1 MAEQFNYSSVLA
13 PFMRRLLDMKA
24 SAGVSAHRTK
34 WILKEFDDFA
44 NSERLTDP
52 HVTEVFV
59 RRWRATRVADCEST
73 LYDKYSV
80 WSQLTRMMSRHGC
93 ECFIPRMPKPP
104 KPDFTPYIFTPEQ
117 MAAIFTAAD
126 NRRLYDIRMGTA
138 LISMPAI
145 LRLLY
150 GTGMRVSEAL
160 SIRNG
165 DVHLDEHY
173 VHLRKTKNG
182 SERIVPVSES
192 LERVLR
198 QYTGYRDRMPLA
210 NVSAYDGLLFIK
222 PDGTGVSQG
231 TVYTNFR
238 KLLDE
243 CGIPHFGN
251 HHGPRVHDLRH
262 TFAVHSLVQMGR
274 SGMDLYTGLPILS
287 TALGHHS
294 LSATEQYVRLT
305 CGMYPELEGQCSEI
319 NAFVYPKVCP
329 AYDYGD

>member
-1 MAEQFNYSSVLA
+1 MDEQFNYSSVLA
-13 PFMRRLLDMKA
+13 PFMRRLLEMKA
-24 SAGVSAHRTK
+24 SAGISAHRTK

-44 NSERLTDP
+44 NSEHLDDP
-52 HVTEVFV
+52 HVTEAFV
-59 RRWRATRVADCEST
+59 REWRATRIADSEKT
-73 LYDKYSV
+73 LYDKYSA
-80 WSQLTRMMSRHGC
+80 WSQLTRMMSRQGC
-93 ECFIPRMPKPP
+93 GCFIPRIPRQPKPN
-104 KPDFTPYIFTPEQ
+104 FTPYIFTPEQ

-138 LISMPAI
+138 LITIPAI

-160 SIRNG
+160 SVRNR
-165 DVHLDEHY
+165 DVHLDDHY
-173 VHLRKTKNG
+173 IHLRKTKNG
-182 SERIVPVSES
+182 SQRVVPVGES
-192 LERVLR
+192 LECVLR
-198 QYTGYRDRMPLA
+198 QYLGYRDRMPLA
-210 NVSAYDGLLFIK
+210 NVSAPDGLLFIK
-222 PDGTGVSQG
+222 TDGTEITQG
-231 TVYTNFR
+231 TVYANFK

-243 CGIPHFGN
+243 CGIPHFGD

-262 TFAVHSLVQMGR
+262 TYAVHSLVQMGR

-305 CGMYPELEGQCSEI
+305 CSMYPELEAQCSEI

-329 AYDYGD
+329 AYDYND